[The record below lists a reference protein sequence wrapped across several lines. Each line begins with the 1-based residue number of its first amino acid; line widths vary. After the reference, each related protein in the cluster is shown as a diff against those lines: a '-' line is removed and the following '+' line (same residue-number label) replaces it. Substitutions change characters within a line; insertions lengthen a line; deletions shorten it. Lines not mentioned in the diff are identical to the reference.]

1 MTPPFERGTVHAGRT
16 VATTSSRFVHTSLLS
31 AEERALWHAFV
42 GVHAAIVRQLDDEL
56 SAAAGLSLSS
66 FEVLYELIQEPGNR
80 LRMSDLADRLRF
92 SRGGVTRLV
101 DRLEKAGYVERSSSG
116 EDGRG
121 IEAAVTRLGFEV
133 FESAAPAHIAGVR
146 RVFFDHLA
154 GDVAALG
161 RILDRL
167 RLDAG

>member
-1 MTPPFERGTVHAGRT
+1 
-16 VATTSSRFVHTSLLS
+16 VATRSSRFIHTSLLS
-31 AEERALWHAFV
+31 DEERALWHAFV

-56 SAAAGLSLSS
+56 GAAAGLSLSS
-66 FEVLYELIQEPGNR
+66 FEVLYELIQAPGNR

-92 SRGGVTRLV
+92 TRGGITRLI
-101 DRLEKAGYVERSSSG
+101 DRLERAGYVERSSSDD
-116 EDGRG
+116 DGRG

-133 FESAAPAHIAGVR
+133 FEASAPAHIAGVR

-154 GDVAALG
+154 GDAAALG
-161 RILDRL
+161 RILERL